1 VLWLKRAFDRMIGS
15 IMRRI
20 TTHWYE
26 WPWRDPG
33 AALRNELQRRATI
46 AAADFVSTR
55 MPDALHFANKF
66 DLLTYA
72 VQQAPP
78 GLALEF
84 GVFKGTTINH
94 LARAA
99 PERHFFGFDS
109 FEGLPEHWTGAR
121 YSPVNFDRRGKKPR
135 VPANVSLLKG
145 WFDATLPAF
154 LAREMG
160 RIGFIHVDCDIYAST
175 KTVLELTVP
184 RLMPGALIVFDEFF
198 NYKGYELHEY
208 KAFFEVT
215 ERFALAY
222 RFIGYAGQQVAA
234 VVDTVRAPAE
244 PLMRESTP

>member
-1 VLWLKRAFDRMIGS
+1 MLWFKRAIDQMIGS
-15 IMRRI
+15 IIRRI

-33 AALRNELQRRATI
+33 AALRNELQHRATI
-46 AAADFVSTR
+46 AAADFVTTR
-55 MPDALHFANKF
+55 MPDALSCSNKF

-94 LARAA
+94 LARRA

-109 FEGLPEHWTGAR
+109 FEGLPEHWTGRR
-121 YSPVNFDRRGKKPR
+121 YSPVNFDRGGKKPR
-135 VPANVSLLKG
+135 VAANVSLIKG

-160 RIGFIHVDCDIYAST
+160 RIGFIHVDCDIYTST
-175 KTVLELTVP
+175 KTALKLTVP
-184 RLMPGALIVFDEFF
+184 RLMPGAIIVFDEFF

-208 KAFFEVT
+208 KAFFEVA
-215 ERFALAY
+215 ERFDLAC
-222 RFIGYAGQQVAA
+222 RFIAYAGQQVAV
-234 VVDTVRAPAE
+234 VVDSVGR
-244 PLMRESTP
+244 PLPGA

>member
-1 VLWLKRAFDRMIGS
+1 
-15 IMRRI
+15 
-20 TTHWYE
+20 
-26 WPWRDPG
+26 
-33 AALRNELQRRATI
+33 LRNELQRRATI
-46 AAADFVSTR
+46 AAADFVTTR
-55 MPDALHFANKF
+55 MPDALHFSNKF

-78 GLALEF
+78 GLAREF

-135 VPANVSLLKG
+135 VPANVSLIKG
-145 WFDATLPAF
+145 WFDAMLPAF
-154 LAREMG
+154 LARETG

-184 RLMPGALIVFDEFF
+184 RLMPGALVVFDEFF

-215 ERFALAY
+215 ERFDLAY

-234 VVDTVRAPAE
+234 VVDTVRAPAGR
-244 PLMRESTP
+244 LMRERIP

>member
-1 VLWLKRAFDRMIGS
+1 VLWLKRAIDRMIGS
-15 IMRRI
+15 IIRRI

-33 AALRNELQRRATI
+33 AALRNELQHRATI
-46 AAADFVSTR
+46 AAADFVTTR
-55 MPDALHFANKF
+55 MPDALSCSNKF

-94 LARAA
+94 LARQA

-109 FEGLPEHWTGAR
+109 FEGLPEHWTGRR
-121 YSPVNFDRRGKKPR
+121 YSPVNFDRGGKKPR
-135 VPANVSLLKG
+135 VAANVSLIKG

-160 RIGFIHVDCDIYAST
+160 RIGFIHVDCDIYTST
-175 KTVLELTVP
+175 KTALELTVP
-184 RLMPGALIVFDEFF
+184 RLMPGAIIVFDEFF

-208 KAFFEVT
+208 KAFFEVA
-215 ERFALAY
+215 ERFDLAY
-222 RFIGYAGQQVAA
+222 RFIAYAGQQVAV
-234 VVDTVRAPAE
+234 VVDSVGRPPPGA
-244 PLMRESTP
+244 

>member
-1 VLWLKRAFDRMIGS
+1 MLWLKRAVDRMIGS
-15 IMRRI
+15 IIRRI

-26 WPWRDPG
+26 WAWRDPG
-33 AALRNELQRRATI
+33 AGLRNELQHRATI
-46 AAADFVSTR
+46 AAADFVTTR
-55 MPDALHFANKF
+55 MPDALSCSNKF

-94 LARAA
+94 LARQA

-109 FEGLPEHWTGAR
+109 FEGLPEHWTGRR
-121 YSPVNFDRRGKKPR
+121 YSPVNFDRGGKKPR
-135 VPANVSLLKG
+135 VAANVSLIKG

-160 RIGFIHVDCDIYAST
+160 RIGFIHVDCDIYTST
-175 KTVLELTVP
+175 KTALKLTVP
-184 RLMPGALIVFDEFF
+184 RLMPGAIIVFDEFF

-208 KAFFEVT
+208 KAFFEAAK
-215 ERFALAY
+215 RFDLAY
-222 RFIGYAGQQVAA
+222 RFIGYAGQQVAV
-234 VVDTVRAPAE
+234 VVDTVGR
-244 PLMRESTP
+244 PLPGA

>member
-1 VLWLKRAFDRMIGS
+1 MLWFKRAIDRMIGS
-15 IMRRI
+15 IIRRI

-33 AALRNELQRRATI
+33 AALRNELQHRATI
-46 AAADFVSTR
+46 AAADFVTTR
-55 MPDALHFANKF
+55 MPDALSCSNKF

-94 LARAA
+94 LARRA

-109 FEGLPEHWTGAR
+109 FEGLPEHWTGRR
-121 YSPVNFDRRGKKPR
+121 YSPVNFDRGGKKPR
-135 VPANVSLLKG
+135 VAANVSLIKG

-160 RIGFIHVDCDIYAST
+160 RIGFIHVDCDIYTST
-175 KTVLELTVP
+175 KTALKLTVP
-184 RLMPGALIVFDEFF
+184 RLMPGAIIVFDEFF

-208 KAFFEVT
+208 KAFFEVA
-215 ERFALAY
+215 ERFDLAY
-222 RFIGYAGQQVAA
+222 RFIAYAGQQVAV
-234 VVDTVRAPAE
+234 VVDSVGR
-244 PLMRESTP
+244 PLPGA

>member
-1 VLWLKRAFDRMIGS
+1 MLWLKRAIDRMIGS

-20 TTHWYE
+20 TTHWHE

-33 AALRNELQRRATI
+33 ASLRNELQRRATM
-46 AAADFVSTR
+46 AAADFVTTH
-55 MPDALHFANKF
+55 MPDALYCGGKF

-94 LARAA
+94 LARQV
-99 PERHFFGFDS
+99 PERHFYGFDS

-121 YSPVNFDRRGKKPR
+121 YSPVNFNRRGKKPK
-135 VPANVSLLKG
+135 VSANVSLIKG

-154 LAREMG
+154 LARETG
-160 RIGFIHVDCDIYAST
+160 SIGFIHIDCDIYAST
-175 KTVLELTVP
+175 MTALELTIP
-184 RLMPGALIVFDEFF
+184 RLTPGAVIVFDEFF

-208 KAFFEVT
+208 KAFFELAQ
-215 ERFALAY
+215 RFDLAY
-222 RFIGYAGQQVAA
+222 RFIGYAGQQVAVVIEA
-234 VVDTVRAPAE
+234 VQR
-244 PLMRESTP
+244 PLPDA

>member
-1 VLWLKRAFDRMIGS
+1 MALARS
-15 IMRRI
+15 RRRLAQR
-20 TTHWYE
+20 T
-26 WPWRDPG
+26 
-33 AALRNELQRRATI
+33 AATRHHRGRRFCHHAHARCAPLQQQVRSSHLCRATG
-46 AAADFVSTR
+46 A
-55 MPDALHFANKF
+55 
-66 DLLTYA
+66 
-72 VQQAPP
+72 P

-135 VPANVSLLKG
+135 VPANVSLIKG

-184 RLMPGALIVFDEFF
+184 RLMPGALVV
-198 NYKGYELHEY
+198 YELHEY

-215 ERFALAY
+215 ERFDLA
-222 RFIGYAGQQVAA
+222 
-234 VVDTVRAPAE
+234 
-244 PLMRESTP
+244 